1 MGRAGG
7 LAGELEENGRG
18 FGRKAKPRVLPMPP
32 TAQEMASELHAWR
45 GAAARSRSTV
55 KGGTAGL
62 GSPARAVTA
71 RCQAP
76 PSVSESRR
84 SWQQRDWRGRRSQ
97 RHPAGCQ
104 TRGSV
109 AAAPLSGGASRLQK
123 PSSPLESRVDA
134 RASTLRHRRSK
145 PARFRRRSPR
155 GLSVS
160 TRRKASLRS
169 SFRLGSPWASLPA
182 LRPPTGSPPP
192 SSIRNIKGMHINGE
206 VFICS

>member
-1 MGRAGG
+1 MVGRAGG
-7 LAGELEENGRG
+7 LAGELENGRG
-18 FGRKAKPRVLPMPP
+18 LGRGAKPRVLPMPP

-84 SWQQRDWRGRRSQ
+84 SWQQGWRGQRSQ

-109 AAAPLSGGASRLQK
+109 AAAPLSGGASRLQTP
-123 PSSPLESRVDA
+123 PSPPGSRVDA
-134 RASTLRHRRSK
+134 RAWSLHQRHSK
-145 PARFRRRSPR
+145 PARFQTRPPC

-160 TRRKASLRS
+160 ARRKAFLPSSLH
-169 SFRLGSPWASLPA
+169 LCSPWASLPA
-182 LRPPTGSPPP
+182 LRPPTGSSPP
-192 SSIRNIKGMHINGE
+192 SSIRNIKGMHINSN
-206 VFICS
+206 VFICY

>member
-1 MGRAGG
+1 MVPQPPHLISWVYNFRGPASKVVRWELGSGDCAAGAGRVGGRAGG
-7 LAGELEENGRG
+7 LAGELGNGRG
-18 FGRKAKPRVLPMPP
+18 FGRGAKPRALPMPP

-45 GAAARSRSTV
+45 RAGARSRSTV

-84 SWQQRDWRGRRSQ
+84 SWQQGWPGRRSQ

-109 AAAPLSGGASRLQK
+109 AAASLAVRPGC
-123 PSSPLESRVDA
+123 
-134 RASTLRHRRSK
+134 
-145 PARFRRRSPR
+145 
-155 GLSVS
+155 
-160 TRRKASLRS
+160 KAS
-169 SFRLGSPWASLPA
+169 FAS
-182 LRPPTGSPPP
+182 
-192 SSIRNIKGMHINGE
+192 
-206 VFICS
+206 